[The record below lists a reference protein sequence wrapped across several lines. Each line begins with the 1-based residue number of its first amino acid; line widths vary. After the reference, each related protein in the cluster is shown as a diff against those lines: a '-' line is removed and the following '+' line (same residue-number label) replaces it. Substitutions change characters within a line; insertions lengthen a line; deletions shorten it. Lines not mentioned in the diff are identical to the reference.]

1 MGGIVGCGVER
12 YPTCLRLSESIKHIC
27 LLTPPLPIRY
37 SRLSRIHLPTSSTY
51 YLPREG
57 GSAHCQIVLHAHE
70 QIRSRGPPHSQH
82 PASLSSGVVMSIT
95 IYVQAFP
102 GAPNPGFVFLSV
114 GMRQSRRRRCCMS
127 WLSKQY
133 KVLAPKDQLRYYGHY
148 PWRKVMA
155 KCKVDKRKGEVRRSE
170 EGRQGAWKGCY
181 SPYVTCGGDRA
192 VEIKECGT

>member
-127 WLSKQY
+127 WLLNRSNTEMRAIIIIF
-133 KVLAPKDQLRYYGHY
+133 VSRHTLNNTRCWLRRTSSANITAITHG
-148 PWRKVMA
+148 
-155 KCKVDKRKGEVRRSE
+155 
-170 EGRQGAWKGCY
+170 GR
-181 SPYVTCGGDRA
+181 
-192 VEIKECGT
+192 